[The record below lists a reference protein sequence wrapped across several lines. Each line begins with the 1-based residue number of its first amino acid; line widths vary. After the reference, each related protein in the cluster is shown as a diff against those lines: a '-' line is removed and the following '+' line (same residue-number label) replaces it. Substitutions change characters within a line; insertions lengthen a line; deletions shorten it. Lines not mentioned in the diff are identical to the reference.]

1 MHDLR
6 TGLFDRLQRQ
16 SVGFFTQARG
26 GEVQSR
32 LTNDINGVQNV
43 VTSTATSIASNVTV
57 VVGTAVAMAALSWR
71 LSLLSL
77 LVLPPAIWLT
87 RRVARLRHK
96 ITAERQRRLADL
108 NVQIEETLSV
118 SGALLTRTLG
128 AASRMSDRFTAT
140 SHDLVD
146 LQIRSMLAGR
156 WRMATMTV
164 VFAAIP
170 AAIYLVAG
178 LPATSGGMTIGTLV
192 AFTALQ
198 GTLFRPLM
206 GLLNVGV
213 DVTASLALFSR
224 IFEYQDLPIEI
235 DDPADAR
242 RARRGPRRRHPRARL
257 VRVRRRVADV
267 LHDIDLHVPAGT
279 SLALVGE
286 TGSGKTTLAGLV
298 ARLHDPTSGR
308 VLARRR
314 RRARPAPG
322 RPRRRVGV
330 VSQDTY
336 LLHASVRDNL
346 RHARPD
352 ATDAEIEEACR
363 SARIHDVI
371 AGLPE
376 GYDTVV
382 GARGHRFSGGEQQR
396 LAIARTLLRDP
407 AVLVLDEATSALDNE
422 TERAVQAALDARRRG
437 PDHDHHRPPALH
449 DPRRRPDRGPRPR
462 PRRRARHATTTWSP
476 AAAGTPPCSA
486 PASSAAERRRD
497 RRQACSEAVAAGEG
511 TAVLL
516 RGHSAHAGEVVA
528 QGGGVAE
535 ADLVGDPLDG
545 VVGQLEQ
552 LLGGLHALG
561 GHPAVRRGAG
571 LGAEPPGEG
580 ARRHVRACGPA
591 PRRSRSSARCS
602 RTQVSSGPEGLGVA
616 VGHRPGDELGL
627 AAVAVGRHH
636 DPAGHRGGDP
646 GAVQVAHQVQR
657 RVDAGR
663 RAGAGE
669 DVAVVAVED
678 VGTHLAPRGTS
689 PRGRRCSASAW
700 CTRGRRAA
708 PPRRARRCRS
718 SGRRAARRGRR
729 PP

>member
-1 MHDLR
+1 MDDLTMTRRGGRGHGTDPTQVRADQRQLADSPVSLRRIARLLAPFKGRLALIIGLIVASSAIGLAQPFLVKRLIDDALPQQDVTLLLWLVGAMVGVAAATAMIGVVQTWLSTSVGQRVMHDLR

-57 VVGTAVAMAALSWR
+57 VVGTAVAMGLLSWR

-198 GTLFRPLM
+198 ATLFRPLM

-224 IFEYQDLPIEI
+224 IFEYQDLPIDI
-235 DDPADAR
+235 DDPAD
-242 RARRGPRRRHPRARL
+242 P
-257 VRVRRRVADV
+257 VDITRVRGDVTLERVSFAYGAESGPV
-267 LHDIDLHVPAGT
+267 LSDIDLHVPAGT

-308 VLARRR
+308 VLVDGTDVRDLRLADLSRV
-314 RRARPAPG
+314 
-322 RPRRRVGV
+322 VGV

-346 RHARPD
+346 RHARPE
-352 ATDAEIEEACR
+352 ATDAEIEDACR
-363 SARIHDVI
+363 AARIHDALVD
-371 AGLPE
+371 LPE
-376 GYDTVV
+376 GYDTLV

-422 TERAVQAALDARRRG
+422 TERAVQAALDAAARG
-437 PDHDHHRPPALH
+437 RTTITIAHRLSTVRGADQIVVVDHGRILETGDHDSLVEVGGRY
-449 DPRRRPDRGPRPR
+449 
-462 PRRRARHATTTWSP
+462 
-476 AAAGTPPCSA
+476 AA
-486 PASSAAERRRD
+486 
-497 RRQACSEAVAAGEG
+497 
-511 TAVLL
+511 
-516 RGHSAHAGEVVA
+516 
-528 QGGGVAE
+528 
-535 ADLVGDPLDG
+535 
-545 VVGQLEQ
+545 
-552 LLGGLHALG
+552 
-561 GHPAVRRGAG
+561 
-571 LGAEPPGEG
+571 
-580 ARRHVRACGPA
+580 
-591 PRRSRSSARCS
+591 
-602 RTQVSSGPEGLGVA
+602 
-616 VGHRPGDELGL
+616 L
-627 AAVAVGRHH
+627 AA
-636 DPAGHRGGDP
+636 
-646 GAVQVAHQVQR
+646 
-657 RVDAGR
+657 
-663 RAGAGE
+663 
-669 DVAVVAVED
+669 
-678 VGTHLAPRGTS
+678 
-689 PRGRRCSASAW
+689 
-700 CTRGRRAA
+700 
-708 PPRRARRCRS
+708 
-718 SGRRAARRGRR
+718 
-729 PP
+729 